1 MMGAASELQD
11 MDYGA
16 AAFMLCQ
23 AFFSLSVTRGKMTEA
38 EVIEIMTAASE
49 TTAVVAKR
57 WPGHLPQLERAQPLL
72 ATSVEMFQL
81 LREQTKAGKSH

>member
-1 MMGAASELQD
+1 MGAASELQD

-49 TTAVVAKR
+49 VTAAIAKR
-57 WPGHLPQLERAQPLL
+57 WPAHLPQLERARHLL

>member
-1 MMGAASELQD
+1 MMTVASELQD

-23 AFFSLSVTRGKMTEA
+23 AFFSLSVSRGKMTETEA
-38 EVIEIMTAASE
+38 IEIMTAASE
-49 TTAVVAKR
+49 TTTAIANR